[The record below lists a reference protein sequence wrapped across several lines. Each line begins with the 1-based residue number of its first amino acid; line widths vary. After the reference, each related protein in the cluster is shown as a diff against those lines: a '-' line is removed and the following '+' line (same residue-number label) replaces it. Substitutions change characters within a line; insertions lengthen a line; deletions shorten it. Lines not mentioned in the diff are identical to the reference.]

1 MENKHT
7 LLILLG
13 AVIITSGCMSANT
26 EEQPSSGP
34 SESPDEIV
42 TSYINNFVD
51 GNTDDTYDLI
61 SSEIK
66 SEERTVQLEQKNT
79 IDAAN
84 RQSGGSMSVE
94 IINSETVSESENEAE
109 VELEIDL
116 YAMDRYVETV
126 ETTINLTKENGEWR
140 ITDPINPYSQEGR
153 TINFPSEEN

>member
-1 MENKHT
+1 M
-7 LLILLG
+7 
-13 AVIITSGCMSANT
+13 
-26 EEQPSSGP
+26 
-34 SESPDEIV
+34 
-42 TSYINNFVD
+42 
-51 GNTDDTYDLI
+51 I

-94 IINSETVSESENEAE
+94 IINSETVSESENEAV